1 MGKNFDNY
9 RIDNKVVTVSLALS
23 AFFLVL
29 MAFRYKNTKTC
40 PPVDFSFR
48 TANKFDVA
56 YEKEKVYF
64 SSEVKY
70 DANEWEWDF
79 GDKTPVDKVSGP
91 YLSHEY
97 AAPGVYTVRLTING
111 KCEQVKNIS
120 IGKRENNKSKL
131 YLRPSWPPE
140 TLYAG
145 REYYFGDSTAGA
157 KSWSWYFDRDETKRT
172 KQNVS
177 YQFVEPGAYKVILV
191 INDDLENGKTER
203 NFTVIAP
210 PRLNSPSIPA
220 NPGSGGGGGNQRPN
234 INNNPPDD
242 VPTINNATGKSLEQL
257 VSEQSK
263 VPSLG
268 ETSLK
273 AYVLD
278 INGNG
283 GVLLRKYLKNGSF
296 SNCSIIFNGK
306 SISIDQLQAN
316 IVEHAKNGKTLS
328 AKQEVDGKENYIKV
342 IDINAELERK
352 RGLFGS
358 KGRKYPF

>member
-9 RIDNKVVTVSLALS
+9 RIDNKVITASLVLS

-29 MAFRYKNTKTC
+29 MAFRYKNTKEC
-40 PPVDFSFR
+40 PPVAFSFR

-79 GDKTPVDKVSGP
+79 GDKTPVDKESGP

-97 AAPGVYTVRLTING
+97 AAPGDYIVRLTING
-111 KCEQVKNIS
+111 KCEHVQTIK
-120 IGKRENNKSKL
+120 IGKRQNNKNKL
-131 YLRPSWPPE
+131 YLRPFWPPE
-140 TLYAG
+140 TLVAG
-145 REYYFGDSTAGA
+145 RDYYFVDSTSGA
-157 KSWSWYFDRDETKRT
+157 TKWSWYFGEDETNRN
-172 KQNVS
+172 KQTVT
-177 YQFVEPGAYKVILV
+177 YQFVEPGQYRVTLV
-191 INDDLENGKTER
+191 VNGDLENGVAER
-203 NFTVIAP
+203 LFTVVAP
-210 PRLNSPSIPA
+210 PKINSPA
-220 NPGSGGGGGNQRPN
+220 VPGPGGGGNQRPD
-234 INNNPPDD
+234 INTNAPDD
-242 VPTINNATGKSLEQL
+242 VPTINDATGKSLEQL

-273 AYVLD
+273 AYILD
-278 INGNG
+278 INGSG
-283 GVLLRKYLKNGSF
+283 GSMLRKYLKNGSF

-306 SISIDQLQAN
+306 SITIDQLQAN

-342 IDINAELERK
+342 IDITAELERK